1 MCRISNHISGCDQP
15 KKRPRNYER
24 ERTLNPQ
31 FIDFF
36 SSFLKFYAEKLWLGR
51 KNAHS
56 VTLEYIKA
64 FGIIVVKRVSSGVS
78 AWKTFVF
85 CLLKVRTML
94 KHQYFIQTKGRY
106 F

>member
-1 MCRISNHISGCDQP
+1 MCRISNHIGGCDQP
-15 KKRPRNYER
+15 KKRPRHCER
-24 ERTLNPQ
+24 ERTVNPQ
-31 FIDFF
+31 VIDFF
-36 SSFLKFYAEKLWLGR
+36 NFYAENLWLGR

-78 AWKTFVF
+78 AWKTFVL